1 MKKPLVGLLIVLSVL
16 MILEPALARG
26 AEAVEWNG
34 PRVDSL
40 LMKIYKDPI
49 AEGLALAAN
58 EIDIMDIPLM
68 PEQVKELQEN
78 PDIVLKSYEDLGMAE
93 LDLNNQMWPTSD
105 VSFRQAVAHLIDKD
119 WIETDVLKGFGI
131 PIDNPVP
138 SVLGGWSNPNI
149 KKYPYD
155 PDAAKALLD
164 AAGFTLGSD
173 GRRIDPKTGK
183 TLEPV
188 IFYIRADD
196 PQRSAIGEKI
206 RKEMEQIGIPVDAR
220 FAEKAVCSE
229 AVLKKYEYNMY
240 TGGVGITSDPYYLF
254 WLYFSGM
261 DIYPEPY
268 GYNYARIHN
277 DELDEAVLR
286 IRSGSTLDEV
296 QAAVF
301 QAQEIVAENAHVIPL
316 YQRIGVKAYRKGWE
330 GVVNGA
336 GEGVNTWITFL
347 NAHRQEQKYGG
358 EIRYGLSSDIE
369 NLNVLTTEWQSDLEV
384 LYRIYDSLLVRNPV
398 NLAEDVPWLS
408 TSWALDPWTSP
419 TGVPGLK
426 ITYNLVDNATWHDG
440 IKFTSADVKFCI
452 EYYQQGGRWA
462 GYVSNVERVDV
473 PSNTVLITYLNTTSY
488 FALHWLGYMPIIP
501 KHIWERVAPAD
512 WKTYDPLREGTL
524 IGTGSFKFVERKAG
538 EYVLLKAN
546 SEYFRRAPGKTLTIQ
561 EASLPTMT
569 AGEAQEISVKVID
582 YAQAPVTAGTVTASV
597 VDAEGEQVAEISLSH
612 KGGGLYSANLAI
624 EKPGEYVVKVK
635 ASYRSA
641 AGTFTALKEFPLAVK
656 EAFPTTTT
664 VLVIVVVIV
673 VVVLVAYLLLRRRRS
688 KRAST

>member
-1 MKKPLVGLLIVLSVL
+1 MKKLLTSFLIVLSIL

-26 AEAVEWNG
+26 AEAVEWSG

-78 PDIVLKSYEDLGMAE
+78 PDIFLKSYEDLGMAE

-105 VSFRQAVAHLIDKD
+105 VSFRQAVAHLIDKN

-155 PDAAKALLD
+155 PDAARALLD
-164 AAGFTLGSD
+164 KAGFTLGSD

-188 IFYIRADD
+188 IFYVRADD
-196 PQRSAIGEKI
+196 PQRTAIGERI
-206 RKEMEQIGIPVDAR
+206 RKEMEQIDIPVDAR

-240 TGGVGITSDPYYLF
+240 TGGQLLISDPYYLF
-254 WLYFSGM
+254 WICFSGM

-277 DELDEAVLR
+277 DELDKAVLK

-296 QAAVF
+296 RAAVF
-301 QAQEIVAENAHVIPL
+301 KAQEIIAENAHFIPL
-316 YQRIGVKAYRKGWE
+316 YQRIAVKAYRKGWE

-347 NAHRQEQKYGG
+347 NAHREERNYGG

-369 NLNVLTTEWQSDLEV
+369 NLNVLTTEWQPDFEV

-398 NLAEDVPWLS
+398 NLAEDVPWLA
-408 TSWALDPWTSP
+408 TSWTLDPWTSP
-419 TGVPGLK
+419 SSIPGLK
-426 ITYNLVDNATWHDG
+426 ITFNLVDNATWHDG
-440 IKFTSADVKFCI
+440 IRFTSADVKFCI

-462 GYVSNVERVDV
+462 GYVSNVEKVDV
-473 PSNTVLITYLNTTSY
+473 PSNSVVVTYLNTTSY

-501 KHIWERVAPAD
+501 KHIWEKVAPAD

-524 IGTGSFKFVERKAG
+524 IGTGPFKFVERKAG

-569 AGEAQEISVKVID
+569 AGEAQEISVKVTD
-582 YAQAPVTAGTVTASV
+582 YTEAPVTAGTVTASIA
-597 VDAEGEQVAEISLSH
+597 DAEGKQVAEINLSN
-612 KGGGLYSANLAI
+612 KGEGVYSASLAI

-635 ASYRSA
+635 ASYTSA
-641 AGTFTALKEFPLAVK
+641 AGTFTTLKEFPLTVK
-656 EAFPTTTT
+656 EAFPVTTTI
-664 VLVIVVVIV
+664 LAIVVAIV
-673 VVVLVAYLLLRRRRS
+673 VVVLVSYLLIRRRRS
-688 KRAST
+688 KKVST